1 VSPARHTQ
9 LGELTLLAPRRNRGR
24 RSDIGAA
31 AVEFALVALL
41 LFALIFGIIA
51 FGFALF
57 NQQGAVQA
65 AREAARKASVGVSD
79 TGSCQTALRYGRQ
92 AVGAAKSSFLD
103 MTLTTPNGNAYR
115 QTVHVDVH
123 YKLDLSLIGWLPGV
137 PNTMTIHQDAD
148 ASIEVGHSTFT
159 GGCSIGPPS
168 W

>member
-1 VSPARHTQ
+1 MHV
-9 LGELTLLAPRRNRGR
+9 PRRDRGR
-24 RSDIGAA
+24 RQDDGAA

-79 TGSCQTALRYGRQ
+79 DASCKSALRYGLQ
-92 AVGAAKSSFLD
+92 AVGAAKSSFLN
-103 MTLTTPNGNAYR
+103 MTLTTANGNAYR
-115 QTVHVDVH
+115 QSLKVDVE
-123 YKLDLSLIGWLPGV
+123 YKVDLSLIGWLPAI
-137 PNTMTIHQDAD
+137 PNTMDLHQVAE